1 MSQVVYRPSRRLAP
15 PEAGRNNAGRRAP
28 LWAFASS
35 RLLLLV
41 TAYITLTQFPVHT
54 LEPWMTQ
61 VFPENNWIDGWVRWD
76 AFWYESIVDDTNR
89 FLPQGHSNASFF
101 PFYAWA
107 AWIVALPFQP
117 FLEYARAFYVGAL
130 VLSHAAFLLGLIG
143 VFRVTEA
150 MAGRDLAGR
159 SVWLMAFFPFS
170 FFFAAVY
177 SDGLYFC
184 LSVWAFRCVQ
194 TERWRAA
201 AWLAVMAALTR
212 ITGFALIAAIV
223 VELFTCS
230 RSGARPPA
238 APKLATQYRA
248 SEGASRRDPMTLA
261 ILAVAPLVLFAYFAV
276 RYGDPI
282 AFVHARQT
290 AWQRATGIGSLLTD
304 IDYYTQGSLFSCG
317 GMLECLRGLDF
328 TRQLLGMWYIALVP
342 LGVGLTVAAR
352 RTLGPGMVLWVLGTY
367 AMALVNGLDGM
378 GRFTAALFPIFI
390 ALALLV
396 VKSRTAVA
404 AVCIAGVPF
413 LLFFLGG
420 FVRWRAVL

>member
-1 MSQVVYRPSRRLAP
+1 MRSVAGLGAP
-15 PEAGRNNAGRRAP
+15 V
-28 LWAFASS
+28 WAFASS
-35 RLLLLV
+35 RMMLLV

-54 LEPWMTQ
+54 LEPWMAQ
-61 VFPENNWIDGWVRWD
+61 VFPENNWVDGWVRWD
-76 AFWYESIVDDTNR
+76 AFWYEAIVDGTNP
-89 FLPQGHSNASFF
+89 FLPQGHSSANFF

-107 AWIVALPFQP
+107 AWIVALPLQP
-117 FLEYARAFYVGAL
+117 FLEYAKAFYVGAL
-130 VLSHAAFLLGLIG
+130 VLSHLAFLLGLIG
-143 VFRVTEA
+143 VFRVAEA
-150 MAGRDLAGR
+150 MAGRELAGR

-223 VELFTCS
+223 VELFHRS
-230 RSGARPPA
+230 RDNAKPPA
-238 APKLATQYRA
+238 APTSLRQGDGGPPKHV
-248 SEGASRRDPMTLA
+248 TLA
-261 ILAVAPLVLFAYFAV
+261 ILAVAPLVLFTYFAV
-276 RYGDPI
+276 RYGDPL

-317 GMLECLRGLDF
+317 GLLDCLRGLDF

-342 LGVGLTVAAR
+342 LGVGLTIAAR

-396 VKSRTAVA
+396 LKSRTTVA